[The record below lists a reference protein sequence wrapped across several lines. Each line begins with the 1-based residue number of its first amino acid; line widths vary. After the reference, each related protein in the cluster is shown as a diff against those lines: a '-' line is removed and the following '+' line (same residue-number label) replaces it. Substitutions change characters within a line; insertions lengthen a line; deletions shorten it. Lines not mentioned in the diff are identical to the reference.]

1 METSVRRAL
10 AFLMA
15 VVAAAASAL
24 AFAYIA
30 HDDFGLSPQEIR
42 IPAVVAACVI
52 AALVAIDFF
61 GKELRKPK

>member
-1 METSVRRAL
+1 MGTTVGRVL

-24 AFAYIA
+24 AFAFIA
-30 HDDFGLSPQEIR
+30 HDDFGLSPREIR
-42 IPAVVAACVI
+42 TPAVVGACVI
-52 AALVAIDFF
+52 AGLVVIDFF

>member
-1 METSVRRAL
+1 METSVGRVL

-30 HDDFGLSPQEIR
+30 HDDLGLSPQAIR
-42 IPAVVAACVI
+42 IPAVVGACVV
-52 AALVAIDFF
+52 AALVVIDFF
-61 GKELRKPK
+61 GKELLKPK

>member
-1 METSVRRAL
+1 METSVGRVL

-30 HDDFGLSPQEIR
+30 HDDLGLSPQAIR
-42 IPAVVAACVI
+42 IPAVVGSCVI
-52 AALVAIDFF
+52 AALVVIDFF
-61 GKELRKPK
+61 GKELRKLK